1 MRTWLLVAISLIAA
15 ALFGQAPEFAQQY
28 AQRLG
33 GAIDELDRIVSH
45 FDEDSRRSGYD
56 RPGALALMGRNQEQL
71 IRDQATRMSETVDR
85 LAKLRAQQSAMSQP
99 GSFTR
104 VAAFANGYDQD
115 IASRTW
121 RDFQFAL
128 PISVDSVLFMSAG
141 FIASLLLLWLAAV
154 GLGRLARREVS
165 AQ

>member
-71 IRDQATRMSETVDR
+71 IRDQATRMSETIDR
-85 LAKLRAQQSAMSQP
+85 LARLRAQQSAMNQP

-104 VAAFANGYDQD
+104 VAAFASGYDQD

-121 RDFQFAL
+121 RNFQFAL

-154 GLGRLARREVS
+154 GLGRLASREAS

>member
-1 MRTWLLVAISLIAA
+1 MRTTLLVAISVVFA

-33 GAIDELDRIVSH
+33 GAIDELDRIVRH

-71 IRDQATRMSETVDR
+71 IRDQATRMSDTIER
-85 LAKLRAQQSAMSQP
+85 LAKLRAQQSAMNQP

-104 VAAFANGYDQD
+104 VAAVGEAQ
-115 IASRTW
+115 R
-121 RDFQFAL
+121 RM
-128 PISVDSVLFMSAG
+128 SVL
-141 FIASLLLLWLAAV
+141 V
-154 GLGRLARREVS
+154 GA
-165 AQ
+165 

>member
-1 MRTWLLVAISLIAA
+1 MRASILVAISVVFA
-15 ALFGQAPEFAQQY
+15 ALFGQAPEF

-33 GAIDELDRIVSH
+33 GAIDELDRIVRH

-71 IRDQATRMSETVDR
+71 IRDQATRMSDTIER
-85 LAKLRAQQSAMSQP
+85 LAKLRAQQSAMNQP

-128 PISVDSVLFMSAG
+128 PFSVDAILFMGAG
-141 FIASLLLLWLAAV
+141 FIFSLLLLWSAAA
-154 GLGRLARREVS
+154 GLRRFAR
-165 AQ
+165 A

>member
-1 MRTWLLVAISLIAA
+1 MRTWLLVGISVVFAVI
-15 ALFGQAPEFAQQY
+15 FGQAPEFAQQY

-33 GAIDELDRIVSH
+33 GAIDELDRIVRH

-71 IRDQATRMSETVDR
+71 IRDQATRMADTIDR
-85 LAKLRAQQSAMSQP
+85 LAKLRAQQSAMNQP
-99 GSFTR
+99 GSFNR

-121 RDFQFAL
+121 RDFQYAV
-128 PISVDSVLFMSAG
+128 PISVDAMLFMGAG
-141 FIASLLLLWLAAV
+141 FIISLLLLWSGAAA
-154 GLGRLARREVS
+154 LGRFASVKRAAR
-165 AQ
+165 

>member
-1 MRTWLLVAISLIAA
+1 MRTSLLVAISLVFA

-33 GAIDELDRIVSH
+33 GAIDELDRIARH

-71 IRDQATRMSETVDR
+71 IRDQATRMSDTIER
-85 LAKLRAQQSAMSQP
+85 LAKLRSQQSAMNQP

-128 PISVDSVLFMSAG
+128 PFSVDSILFMGAG
-141 FIASLLLLWLAAV
+141 FIVSLLLLWSAAAA
-154 GLGRLARREVS
+154 LGRLAR
-165 AQ
+165 A

>member
-1 MRTWLLVAISLIAA
+1 MRTSLLIAISLVFA

-33 GAIDELDRIVSH
+33 GAIDELDRIVMH

-56 RPGALALMGRNQEQL
+56 RSGAIALMGRNQEQL
-71 IRDQATRMSETVDR
+71 VRDQATRMSDTIDR
-85 LAKLRAQQSAMSQP
+85 LANLRAQQSAMNQP

-128 PISVDSVLFMSAG
+128 PISVDAMLFMGAG
-141 FIASLLLLWLAAV
+141 FIFSLLLLWSAAA
-154 GLGRLARREVS
+154 GLGRLART
-165 AQ
+165 

>member
-1 MRTWLLVAISLIAA
+1 MRTWLLVAISVVFAV
-15 ALFGQAPEFAQQY
+15 LFGQAPEFAQQY

-33 GAIDELDRIVSH
+33 GAIDELDRIVRH

-71 IRDQATRMSETVDR
+71 IRDQATRMSDTIER
-85 LAKLRAQQSAMSQP
+85 LAKLRAQQSAMNQP

-121 RDFQFAL
+121 RNFQFAL
-128 PISVDSVLFMSAG
+128 PFSVDAILFMSAG
-141 FIASLLLLWLAAV
+141 FIVSLLLLWPAAV
-154 GLGRLARREVS
+154 GLARRGS
-165 AQ
+165 AR

>member
-28 AQRLG
+28 TQRLG

-56 RPGALALMGRNQEQL
+56 RAGALALMGRNQEQL
-71 IRDQATRMSETVDR
+71 IRDQATRMSEAIDR
-85 LAKLRAQQSAMSQP
+85 LARLRAQQSAMNQP
-99 GSFTR
+99 GAFTR

-115 IASRTW
+115 IASRAW
-121 RDFQFAL
+121 RNFQFAL

-154 GLGRLARREVS
+154 GLGRLARREAS

>member
-1 MRTWLLVAISLIAA
+1 MRTWLLVAISVVFAV
-15 ALFGQAPEFAQQY
+15 LFGQAPELAQQY

-33 GAIDELDRIVSH
+33 GAIDELDRIVRH

-71 IRDQATRMSETVDR
+71 IRDQATRLSDTIER
-85 LAKLRAQQSAMSQP
+85 LAKLRAQQSAMNQP

-128 PISVDSVLFMSAG
+128 PFSVDAILFMGAG
-141 FIASLLLLWLAAV
+141 FIFSLLLLWSAAA
-154 GLGRLARREVS
+154 GLGRFAR
-165 AQ
+165 A

>member
-1 MRTWLLVAISLIAA
+1 MRMSLLVVLSLIVAA
-15 ALFGQAPEFAQQY
+15 VFGQAPEFAQQY

-33 GAIDELDRIVSH
+33 GAIDELDRIVRH

-56 RPGALALMGRNQEQL
+56 RPGALALMARNQEQL
-71 IRDQATRMSETVDR
+71 IRDQATRMSETIDR
-85 LAKLRAQQSAMSQP
+85 LAKLRSQQSAMSQP

-104 VAAFANGYDQD
+104 FAAFANGYDQD

-128 PISVDSVLFMSAG
+128 PISVDAMLFMALG
-141 FIASLLLLWLAAV
+141 FIASLLVMLLAALA
-154 GLGRLARREVS
+154 LGRTAK
-165 AQ
+165 A

>member
-1 MRTWLLVAISLIAA
+1 MRTWLLVAISVVFAV
-15 ALFGQAPEFAQQY
+15 LFGQAPEFAQQY

-33 GAIDELDRIVSH
+33 GAIDELGRIVRH

-56 RPGALALMGRNQEQL
+56 RPGALTLMGRNQEQL
-71 IRDQATRMSETVDR
+71 IRDQATRMSDTIER
-85 LAKLRAQQSAMSQP
+85 LAQLRAQQSAMNQP

-121 RDFQFAL
+121 RNFQFAL
-128 PISVDSVLFMSAG
+128 PFSVDAFLFMGAG
-141 FIASLLLLWLAAV
+141 FIVSLLLLWSAAA
-154 GLGRLARREVS
+154 GLGRLAR
-165 AQ
+165 A

>member
-1 MRTWLLVAISLIAA
+1 MRTTLLIAISVVFA

-28 AQRLG
+28 TQRLG
-33 GAIDELDRIVSH
+33 GAIDELDRIVRH
-45 FDEDSRRSGYD
+45 FDEDSWRSGFD

-71 IRDQATRMSETVDR
+71 VRDQATRMSDTIDR
-85 LAKLRAQQSAMSQP
+85 LAKLRAQQSVMNQP

-121 RDFQFAL
+121 KNFQFAF
-128 PISVDSVLFMSAG
+128 PISVDAMLFMGAG
-141 FIASLLLLWLAAV
+141 FIVSLLLLWSAAV
-154 GLGRLARREVS
+154 GLGRLARV
-165 AQ
+165 

>member
-1 MRTWLLVAISLIAA
+1 MRTWLLVAISVVVAV
-15 ALFGQAPEFAQQY
+15 LFGQAPEFAQQY

-33 GAIDELDRIVSH
+33 GAIDELDRIVRH

-56 RPGALALMGRNQEQL
+56 RPGALALMVRNQEQL
-71 IRDQATRMSETVDR
+71 IRDQATRMSDTIER
-85 LAKLRAQQSAMSQP
+85 LAKLRAQQSAMNQP

-121 RDFQFAL
+121 RDFQSAL
-128 PISVDSVLFMSAG
+128 PFSVDAILFMGAG
-141 FIASLLLLWLAAV
+141 FIISLLLLWSAAA
-154 GLGRLARREVS
+154 GLGRLAR
-165 AQ
+165 A

>member
-1 MRTWLLVAISLIAA
+1 MRTTLLVAISVVFA

-33 GAIDELDRIVSH
+33 GAIDELDRIVRH

-56 RPGALALMGRNQEQL
+56 PPGALALMGRNQEQL
-71 IRDQATRMSETVDR
+71 IRDQATRMFDTIDR
-85 LAKLRAQQSAMSQP
+85 LAKLPAQQAAMNQP

-104 VAAFANGYDQD
+104 VAAFASGYDQD

-128 PISVDSVLFMSAG
+128 PFSVDAILFMGAG
-141 FIASLLLLWLAAV
+141 FVFSLLLLSAAA
-154 GLGRLARREVS
+154 GLGRFAR
-165 AQ
+165 A